1 MARILICEDEADIF
15 ALVERRL
22 AREGHDLITAD
33 NGIDGLRLAI
43 DERPD
48 LIVLDW
54 MMPGLTGLEVCAAL
68 RAHATAS
75 TVRVLM
81 LTARAQE
88 SDLQAAF
95 DAGADEFLIKPF
107 RSGDL
112 QARVAAL
119 LERA

>member
-1 MARILICEDEADIF
+1 MARILICEDEADILS
-15 ALVERRL
+15 LVERRL

-68 RAHATAS
+68 RAHATSS